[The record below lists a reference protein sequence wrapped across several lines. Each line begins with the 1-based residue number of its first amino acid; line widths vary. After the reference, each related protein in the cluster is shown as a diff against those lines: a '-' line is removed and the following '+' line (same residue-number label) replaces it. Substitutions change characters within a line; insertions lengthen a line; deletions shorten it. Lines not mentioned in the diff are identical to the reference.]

1 MAISPRHGDR
11 PTSPEQPHGRASE
24 RISGVTAQATAPA
37 PLQLVLGEEELLI
50 ERAVRGAL
58 DAARAADPAA
68 ELTRVRV
75 SELTPPELAELVSPS
90 LFAEGRVI
98 VLESAQDIS
107 QELAD
112 AVTAY
117 LKSPAEGVV
126 LVVVHTGGGRS
137 KAGKALPAALRK
149 AGAEVTECPKLTKPA
164 DRDAFVR
171 NEVRRVGGK
180 IDPAGVA
187 ALIDAVGSDLRELS
201 SAATQLVADTGG
213 RVDAEAVRR
222 YHRGRADVTGFAVAE
237 KAVSGD
243 RAAALESLR
252 WAEQLGV
259 PPVLLADALADAVRT
274 IARVSA
280 AGRGN
285 PNQLAAELGMPPW
298 KIRKAQG
305 QARGWGQDGLAAA
318 MQVVA
323 RLNAEVKGVAADPSY
338 ALERAVL
345 EVAAAKG

>member
-1 MAISPRHGDR
+1 M
-11 PTSPEQPHGRASE
+11 
-24 RISGVTAQATAPA
+24 TAQATAPA
-37 PLQLVLGEEELLI
+37 PLLLVLGEEELLI
-50 ERAVRGAL
+50 ERAVRDTL
-58 DAARAADPAA
+58 TAARAIDATA

-75 SELTPPELAELVSPS
+75 SDLTAPELAELVSPS
-90 LFAEGRVI
+90 LFSEGRVI

-112 AVTAY
+112 AVASY
-117 LKSPAEGVV
+117 LKDPADGVV

-137 KAGKALPAALRK
+137 KAGKTLPAALKK
-149 AGAEVTECPKLTKPA
+149 AGAEVTECPKMTKPA
-164 DRDAFVR
+164 EREQFVR
-171 NEVRRVGGK
+171 HEVRRAGGK

-201 SAATQLVADTGG
+201 SAATQLVADAGG
-213 RVDAEAVRR
+213 SVDAEAVRR

-243 RAAALESLR
+243 RSAALESLR
-252 WAEQLGV
+252 WAMQLGV
-259 PPVLLADALADAVRT
+259 PHVLVADALADAVRT
-274 IARVSA
+274 IARVSG

-285 PNQLAAELGMPPW
+285 PNQLAGELGMPPW

-305 QARGWGQDGLAAA
+305 QVRGWNQDGLATA
-318 MQVVA
+318 MRVVA
-323 RLNAEVKGVAADPSY
+323 RLNAEVKGVAADPGY

-345 EVAAAKG
+345 QVAAAKGDR

>member
-1 MAISPRHGDR
+1 
-11 PTSPEQPHGRASE
+11 
-24 RISGVTAQATAPA
+24 VTAQATAPA
-37 PLQLVLGEEELLI
+37 PLHLVLGEEELLI
-50 ERAVRGAL
+50 ERAVRETLA
-58 DAARAADPAA
+58 AARATDATA

-75 SELTPPELAELVSPS
+75 SDLTAPELAELVSPS
-90 LFAEGRVI
+90 LFSEGRVI

-112 AVTAY
+112 AVAAY
-117 LKSPAEGVV
+117 LKDPADGVV

-137 KAGKALPAALRK
+137 KAGKSLPAVLKK

-164 DRDAFVR
+164 EREQFVR
-171 NEVRRVGGK
+171 HEVRRVGGK

-213 RVDAEAVRR
+213 TVDAEAVRR

-252 WAEQLGV
+252 WAMQLGV
-259 PPVLLADALADAVRT
+259 PHVLVADALADAVRT
-274 IARVSA
+274 IARVSG

-285 PNQLAAELGMPPW
+285 PNQMAGELGMPPW
-298 KIRKAQG
+298 KIRKAQS
-305 QARGWGQDGLAAA
+305 QSRGWNPDGLATA
-318 MQVVA
+318 MRVVA
-323 RLNAEVKGVAADPSY
+323 RLNAEVKGVAADPGY

-345 EVAAAKG
+345 EVAAAKGDR

>member
-1 MAISPRHGDR
+1 
-11 PTSPEQPHGRASE
+11 
-24 RISGVTAQATAPA
+24 VTAQATAPA

-50 ERAVRGAL
+50 ERAVRETLA
-58 DAARAADPAA
+58 AARAMDSTA
-68 ELTRVRV
+68 ELSRVRV
-75 SELTPPELAELVSPS
+75 SDLTAPELAELVSPS
-90 LFAEGRVI
+90 LFSEGRVI

-112 AVTAY
+112 AVAAY
-117 LKSPAEGVV
+117 LKDPADGVV

-137 KAGKALPAALRK
+137 KAGKSLPAVLKK
-149 AGAEVTECPKLTKPA
+149 AGAEITECPKLTKPA
-164 DRDAFVR
+164 EREQFVR
-171 NEVRRVGGK
+171 HEVRRVGGK

-187 ALIDAVGSDLRELS
+187 ALLDAVGSDLRELS

-213 RVDAEAVRR
+213 SVDAEAVRR

-252 WAEQLGV
+252 WAMQLGV
-259 PPVLLADALADAVRT
+259 PHVLVADALADAVRT
-274 IARVSA
+274 IARVSG

-285 PNQLAAELGMPPW
+285 PNQLAGELGMPPW

-305 QARGWGQDGLAAA
+305 QSRGWNPDGLATA
-318 MQVVA
+318 MRVVA
-323 RLNAEVKGVAADPSY
+323 RLNAEVKGVAADPGY

-345 EVAAAKG
+345 QVAAAKGDR

>member
-1 MAISPRHGDR
+1 M
-11 PTSPEQPHGRASE
+11 
-24 RISGVTAQATAPA
+24 TAQATAPA
-37 PLQLVLGEEELLI
+37 PLHLVLGEEELLI
-50 ERAVRGAL
+50 ERAVRETLA
-58 DAARAADPAA
+58 AARAIDATA

-75 SELTPPELAELVSPS
+75 SDLTAPELAELVSPS
-90 LFAEGRVI
+90 LFSEGRVI

-112 AVTAY
+112 AVASY
-117 LKSPAEGVV
+117 LKDPADGVV

-137 KAGKALPAALRK
+137 KAGKSLPAALKK

-164 DRDAFVR
+164 EREQFVR
-171 NEVRRVGGK
+171 HEVRRAGGK

-201 SAATQLVADTGG
+201 SAASQLVADTGG
-213 RVDAEAVRR
+213 TVDADAVRR

-243 RAAALESLR
+243 RSAALESLR
-252 WAEQLGV
+252 WAMQLGV
-259 PPVLLADALADAVRT
+259 PHVLVADALADAVRT
-274 IARVSA
+274 IARVSG

-285 PNQLAAELGMPPW
+285 PNQMAGELGMPPW

-305 QARGWGQDGLAAA
+305 QSRGWNQDGLATA
-318 MQVVA
+318 MRVVA
-323 RLNAEVKGVAADPSY
+323 RLNAEVKGVAADPGY

>member
-1 MAISPRHGDR
+1 M
-11 PTSPEQPHGRASE
+11 
-24 RISGVTAQATAPA
+24 TAQATAPA

-50 ERAVRGAL
+50 ERAVRETLA
-58 DAARAADPAA
+58 AARATDPTA

-75 SELTPPELAELVSPS
+75 SDLTAPELAELVSPS
-90 LFAEGRVI
+90 LFSEGRVI

-112 AVTAY
+112 AVAAY
-117 LKSPAEGVV
+117 LKDPADGVV

-137 KAGKALPAALRK
+137 KAGKTLPAALKK

-164 DRDAFVR
+164 EREQFVR
-171 NEVRRVGGK
+171 HEVRRVGGK

-187 ALIDAVGSDLRELS
+187 ALLDAVGSDLRELS
-201 SAATQLVADTGG
+201 SAATQLVADTDGA
-213 RVDAEAVRR
+213 VDADAVRR

-237 KAVSGD
+237 KAVGGD

-252 WAEQLGV
+252 WAMQLGV
-259 PPVLLADALADAVRT
+259 PHVLVADALADAVRT
-274 IARVSA
+274 IARVSG

-285 PNQLAAELGMPPW
+285 PNQLAGELGMPPW

-305 QARGWGQDGLAAA
+305 QSRGWNPDGLATA
-318 MQVVA
+318 MRVVA
-323 RLNAEVKGVAADPSY
+323 RLNAEVKGVAADPGY

-345 EVAAAKG
+345 EVAAAKGDR